1 MNTFPDE
8 NYTSLPD
15 ASGTPNTGGGWDTS
29 FSGLSFQPFDKE
41 VADILLKEVTPA
53 EIEVK
58 PGKLSIRFTS
68 LEDELTKDGILYM
81 PEIRYRRR
89 LNQAFGPG
97 GWGLAPR
104 GGSLITDRQVSR
116 EWGLV
121 CLGR

>member
-58 PGKLSIRFTS
+58 PGKLPIRFTS
-68 LEDELTKDGILYM
+68 
-81 PEIRYRRR
+81 
-89 LNQAFGPG
+89 
-97 GWGLAPR
+97 
-104 GGSLITDRQVSR
+104 SR
-116 EWGLV
+116 KTSSRKTGFCT
-121 CLGR
+121 CLRFDIDAV